1 MDNHLIEIKINH
13 PNFIFAGIA
22 IKLDKAKIILK
33 MLAALTIF
41 SLIFGL
47 FLELNYLITVAYILG
62 SAFLML
68 FNLHLFNYFK
78 IQRYSSPYK
87 PTQIHNV
94 LSKGEHVD
102 IGPALSFGAAK
113 VLQKTDSIS
122 IEKLLQK
129 ICDTPTTKFILY
141 KAGLNYHCFA
151 GIDLQ
156 TDLEMILIKAVEVAA
171 KHNSDLIEISD
182 IFYGIIA
189 TSPTMEKLFFDYKLT
204 LDDLENLIFWEKTL
218 IKNEKE
224 GKDLLNPQ
232 KWITTGGIA
241 ADWSCGYTVY
251 LERYAKDLTRI
262 IAKGWV
268 SFSVISREELT
279 EQIQTLL
286 SKNHSN
292 LVLIGEPGVGRKAL
306 VLDFAKKVLYGQTFK
321 NLSHK
326 KIMELDLGLL
336 LAGADLKA
344 GEVETRLKLVLNDA
358 SRAGNIILLIDDIK
372 ALLIKKGVGT
382 VDASQILIPYLESGA
397 IQLIGIASME
407 EWHEIN
413 SNSRI
418 APLFSKLIIPEANES
433 QTMKILQDISFRFE
447 AKYGKPITYSA
458 LKETYVCS
466 KKYLP
471 YQALPAKAVDLLEE
485 SCIYAQNSDDAIIS
499 PQIIRK
505 VISAKTNIPA
515 EDSDQKEKEVLL
527 NLEGLIHK
535 RVIGQDEAVK
545 AVSNALRRARVGL
558 KKEGRPVATFLFL
571 GPTGVGKTELSK
583 ALAKIYFGSTKN
595 MIRLDMSEYGE
606 KNSISKLI
614 GKDTDS
620 GGYLTKP
627 VKEKPFSLILL
638 DEIEKAHPDILNLF
652 LQVLDDGRLTDNL
665 GRTIDFSHT
674 IIIATSNA
682 GSELIRKEFSTG
694 NFTNQEFSK
703 ILLDKIQTDGIFKP
717 EFLNRFDG
725 VITFGTLKQD
735 EVKEIAKLLI
745 RDVTT
750 VLDEKGITLKITD
763 QALEELV
770 KEGYDPVYGGR
781 QMRRVIQDKLENFIA
796 KKLLETNIE
805 SGETIIFDTRD
816 LINTY

>member
-1 MDNHLIEIKINH
+1 MDNHLIEINTNH
-13 PNFIFAGIA
+13 PNFILSGLSL
-22 IKLDKAKIILK
+22 KLDKTPIFLKISFLLSIILF
-33 MLAALTIF
+33 ALGILLEKNIF
-41 SLIFGL
+41 VSGALFLFSIFLFGL
-47 FLELNYLITVAYILG
+47 NLN
-62 SAFLML
+62 
-68 FNLHLFNYFK
+68 LFNYFK
-78 IQRYSSPYK
+78 IKRYSPSYK
-87 PTQIHNV
+87 PIQVNNV
-94 LSKGEHVD
+94 LAKGEHVD
-102 IGPALSFGAAK
+102 IGPALSFAAAK
-113 VLQKTDSIS
+113 LLINSDSITT
-122 IEKLLQK
+122 EKLLEK
-129 ICDTPTTKFILY
+129 ICHTPTVRFVLY
-141 KAGLNYHCFA
+141 KAGLNFHCFN
-151 GIDLQ
+151 GIA
-156 TDLEMILIKAVEVAA
+156 LETNLENILRKAVEVAA
-171 KHNSDLIEISD
+171 KHSSDLIDVSD
-182 IFYGIIA
+182 ILYGVVA
-189 TSPTMEKLFFDYKLT
+189 SSPALEKLFFDYKLS

-218 IKNEKE
+218 IKNQKD
-224 GKDLLNPQ
+224 KTDLLNPE

-241 ADWSCGYTVY
+241 SDWSSGYAVN
-251 LERYAKDLTRI
+251 LEKYAKDLTKI
-262 IAKGWV
+262 VAKGWV
-268 SFSVISREELT
+268 SFSVISRQELT
-279 EQIQTLL
+279 DQIQTLL

-326 KIMELDLGLL
+326 RIMELDLGLL
-336 LAGADLKA
+336 LAGADIEA

-358 SRAGNIILLIDDIK
+358 AKAGNIILLIDDIK
-372 ALLIKKGVGT
+372 AILIKKGVGT
-382 VDASQILIPYLESGA
+382 VDASQILIPYLESGS

-407 EWHEIN
+407 EWHEIG

-418 APLFSKLIIPEANES
+418 APLFSRLIIPEANES

-447 AKYGKPITYSA
+447 NKYDKNITYPA
-458 LKETYVCS
+458 LKEAYICS

-485 SCIYAQNSDDAIIS
+485 SCIYAQNTGDNNIS
-499 PQIIRK
+499 AQIIRK

-515 EDSDQKEKEVLL
+515 EDSDEKEKEVLL
-527 NLEGLIHK
+527 KLEGFIHQ
-535 RVIGQDEAVK
+535 RVIGQAEAVK
-545 AVSNALRRARVGL
+545 AVSNALRRARAGL

-583 ALAKIYFGSTKN
+583 ALAKIYFGSTTN

-606 KNSISKLI
+606 KNSVSKLL
-614 GKDTDS
+614 GRDNDA

-665 GRTIDFSHT
+665 GRTIDFTHT

-682 GSELIRKEFSTG
+682 GSELIRREFSTG
-694 NFTNQEFSK
+694 NYTNQEFSK
-703 ILLDKIQTDGIFKP
+703 ILLDKIQSEGTFKP

-725 VITFGTLKQD
+725 VITFGALKQE

-745 RDVTT
+745 KDVAKA
-750 VLDEKGITLKITD
+750 LDEKGITLEITD

-770 KEGYDPVYGGR
+770 REGYDPVFGGR

-805 SGETIIFDTRD
+805 SGETIVFDTRD
-816 LINTY
+816 LINSY